1 MPVGQKRHSCGSLSY
16 VLIRNV
22 AALIILQFLFMIKLD
37 SNINFNDLPLL
48 NISIIK
54 IKEQFFLLQ
63 NSTATILIEEFIY
76 KTKSLK

>member
-54 IKEQFFLLQ
+54 VKEQFFFITKFYCNYFDRGIYLQ
-63 NSTATILIEEFIY
+63 N
-76 KTKSLK
+76 